1 MYSYIKMCIHV
12 LMFDHVR
19 QSLFDKAV
27 SIDSTLLADDK
38 LSFIIS
44 NVAIEQCLVPK
55 SAMICVHFIY
65 VNEVLTS

>member
-1 MYSYIKMCIHV
+1 MYSYIKMCM

-27 SIDSTLLADDK
+27 SIDCTLLGDDK
-38 LSFIIS
+38 LSFILS

-55 SAMICVHFIY
+55 SAM
-65 VNEVLTS
+65 